1 MLWLPIAISSYFLS
15 GLAAF
20 IDKVLL
26 TSRIPEPLTYAFY
39 TSILSVG
46 VVLLVPFGFSVFPLH
61 IILLA
66 LSAGATLMVGYYF
79 FYRAMRS
86 FEASR
91 VVPLT
96 AGVFTPIFTLIIS
109 FSIFSSSLET
119 KELLAF
125 ILFVVGGLFFMIHT
139 GKQTLSFN
147 YLLVAPTF
155 ISGLFFAISFSVT
168 KEVFE
173 FSAVFILLIPVLRK
187 IVFTS
192 HVSIKRSSLGIFLAN
207 KIIGAFGFLLLNYAI
222 FLGSEKLVV
231 ALKGIEYLFV
241 FFMTLLFSIFVPV
254 VIRESLRKGVIVQK
268 FLGVVI
274 IGAGLFLY
282 TFPFS

>member
-15 GLAAF
+15 GLAAV

-46 VVLLVPFGFSVFPLH
+46 VVVLVPFGFSVFPLH

-155 ISGLFFAISFSVT
+155 ISVFLFSISFSLK

-173 FSAVFILLIPVLRK
+173 FSAVFIEG
-187 IVFTS
+187 
-192 HVSIKRSSLGIFLAN
+192 SLKYFV
-207 KIIGAFGFLLLNYAI
+207 FGFVGCALAV
-222 FLGSEKLVV
+222 FLWQ
-231 ALKGIEYLFV
+231 
-241 FFMTLLFSIFVPV
+241 FSFC
-254 VIRESLRKGVIVQK
+254 S
-268 FLGVVI
+268 
-274 IGAGLFLY
+274 
-282 TFPFS
+282 

>member
-15 GLAAF
+15 GLAAV

-46 VVLLVPFGFSVFPLH
+46 VVVLVPFGFSVFPLH

-66 LSAGATLMVGYYF
+66 LSAGSTLMLGYYF

-91 VVPLT
+91 VVPLN

-119 KELLAF
+119 KEF
-125 ILFVVGGLFFMIHT
+125 
-139 GKQTLSFN
+139 
-147 YLLVAPTF
+147 
-155 ISGLFFAISFSVT
+155 
-168 KEVFE
+168 FE
-173 FSAVFILLIPVLRK
+173 FSAVFIEGSVKSFVSGFVWMRFGSFLVAVFILLIPVLRK

-268 FLGVVI
+268 F
-274 IGAGLFLY
+274 
-282 TFPFS
+282 PFS